1 MVFDI
6 GEKMPVSIPIPYAR
20 TYTAD
25 LSGATLKLVR
35 CEKCHVEYVYRME
48 RIGSGSGTSL
58 LFLENK
64 AAQDRATQQA
74 ANGLRDL
81 LWRECDPVPCP
92 DCGWYQEAM
101 IQAMR
106 RDYCRWMQN
115 TGLVLLVVSVM
126 SLIIAYF
133 AYLGSL
139 QHKQNP
145 RYPTPP
151 PWFIPLSLIACGVIG
166 VAGAGLLVAKA
177 NLSAHYDPNATD
189 VKTRI
194 ALGRLRALLKG
205 ELEKKPDRWLS
216 ASESEE
222 HRAREFLKTIDNPP
236 IGGDQVRED
245 QVPPAVP
252 PPENPLNRLPF

>member
-1 MVFDI
+1 VAWAREALRFVPRSEHPLPTPPSDGVRHR
-6 GEKMPVSIPIPYAR
+6 GENVRVHPYPYPR
-20 TYTAD
+20 TYTTN

-64 AAQDRATQQA
+64 GAQDRATQQA
-74 ANGLRDL
+74 ANELRGL
-81 LWRECDPVPCP
+81 LWRECDAVPCP

-106 RDYCRWMQN
+106 RDHCRWMQN
-115 TGLVLLVVSVM
+115 TGLVLVAVSTISLVIAYVDWLPNLPHPPGPPWLFPM
-126 SLIIAYF
+126 SLIA
-133 AYLGSL
+133 
-139 QHKQNP
+139 
-145 RYPTPP
+145 
-151 PWFIPLSLIACGVIG
+151 GVVTG

-177 NLSAHYDPNATD
+177 ALSARYDPNAND

-194 ALGRLRALLKG
+194 ALGRLRALPKE
-205 ELEKKPDRWLS
+205 ELEKKPDRFLS

-222 HRAREFLKTIDNPP
+222 RRAREFLKTIDNPP
-236 IGGDQVRED
+236 VAGD
-245 QVPPAVP
+245 
-252 PPENPLNRLPF
+252 